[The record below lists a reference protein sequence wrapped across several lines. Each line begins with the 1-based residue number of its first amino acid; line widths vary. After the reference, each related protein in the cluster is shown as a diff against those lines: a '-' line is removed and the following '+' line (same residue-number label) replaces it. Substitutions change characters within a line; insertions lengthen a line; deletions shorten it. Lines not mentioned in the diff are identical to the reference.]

1 MHEMVN
7 KSFVFT
13 FVVLLDPHADQLVHW
28 KIDWSST
35 FSSCKT
41 NQFISRLMPPLYKK
55 PIGAN
60 AGFQLQLS
68 ELTYTCLKPHYTSTR
83 QFVCNCKHWPK
94 FRQSM
99 TQFVF
104 HQALKETGLFKR
116 EDAQTLLQIACVYD
130 PLISSNHTQRTGFEE
145 LRNSGFW

>member
-13 FVVLLDPHADQLVHW
+13 FVVLLDPHVDQLVHW

-68 ELTYTCLKPHYTSTR
+68 ELTYTCLKPHYTSL
-83 QFVCNCKHWPK
+83 Q
-94 FRQSM
+94 
-99 TQFVF
+99 
-104 HQALKETGLFKR
+104 L
-116 EDAQTLLQIACVYD
+116 QTLAEISAVHDTVCVSSGTERDRPIQERGRANIASDRVC
-130 PLISSNHTQRTGFEE
+130 LRSSNFIQSYSTYRLWGVT
-145 LRNSGFW
+145 